1 MGDEAHALQDLHAQA
16 EEKAREIVG
25 LQQQRD
31 QLLPWSLDLDDLHTT
46 FRGHASSIE
55 AAERKVAAKNN
66 TVNATNL
73 QKVYQSY
80 MKSLKQFQKVCP
92 WHTEKFALFQPGLLR
107 VAGVTH
113 RLHLSE
119 IQIHSQ
125 VHTVRNYQTTFL
137 NCGC

>member
-1 MGDEAHALQDLHAQA
+1 MGDEAHALQDLHARA

-25 LQQQRD
+25 LQQQCD
-31 QLLPWSLDLDDLHTT
+31 QLLPWSCDLDDLHSI

-66 TVNATNL
+66 MANAAML

-80 MKSLKQFQKVCP
+80 MKSLKQFQKVRP
-92 WHTEKFALFQPGLLR
+92 WHTENIAFCPGLLR

-113 RLHLSE
+113 QLQSSK
-119 IQIHSQ
+119 IQVHSQ
-125 VHTVRNYQTTFL
+125 VHTNKTNTKLGF
-137 NCGC
+137 